1 MSSASPPHPEPGPA
15 KQRVFPLAPGR
26 RLLAAPENTS
36 VKRVFVA
43 ATRQND
49 GKTTTCLGLFG
60 ALRKHFQAV
69 GYIKPIGQR
78 FIEIEG
84 LMIDEDSFLFD
95 SVYDIDIPVEAMSPV
110 AIDATFTR
118 RYLTKPDDSLKL
130 IADKI
135 CRAFDRAAYQKVFCL
150 IEGSGHAGVGSV
162 FDMSNAHVARTL
174 GSKAIIVAEGGIG
187 KPVDE
192 VALNLAL
199 FEKHGVEVIGA
210 ILNKVVPDKMELVRE
225 YATIGLERLGV
236 PLLGVLPVQR
246 ELAWPNL
253 HQIVEEVNGRWLNGR
268 DRTSIARIQRV
279 MIGAMT
285 ARSII
290 DHLQPGVLV
299 IAPGDRE
306 DILLAAVATS
316 SLSGGSGVAG
326 IILTRNVLPHP
337 KLMEM
342 ISRTSIPVVICDD
355 ESYTVASRI
364 TSMTVKTQPGDTDK
378 IPLIQRL
385 VEDHLDLEKLLR
397 AV

>member
-1 MSSASPPHPEPGPA
+1 MSSLPPFPA
-15 KQRVFPLAPGR
+15 PKRHEKQRVFPLAPGR
-26 RLLAAPENTS
+26 LLLEHPENVTT
-36 VKRVFVA
+36 KRVFVA

-49 GKTTTCLGLFG
+49 GKTTTCLGLYG
-60 ALRKHFQAV
+60 VLRKHFRSV

-95 SVYDIDIPVEAMSPV
+95 SVYDVDIPVEAMSPV

-118 RYLTKPDDSLKL
+118 RYLTAPDDSLKL

-135 CRAFDRAAYQKVFCL
+135 CRAFDRAAYERQFCI

-174 GSKAIIVAEGGIG
+174 KAKAIIVAEGGIG

-199 FEKHGVEVIGA
+199 FEKHGVEVAGV
-210 ILNKVVPDKMELVRE
+210 ILNKVLPDKMDLIRE
-225 YATIGLERLGV
+225 YAALGLGRLGV
-236 PLLGVLPVQR
+236 PLLGVLPLQR

-253 HQIVEEVNGRWLNGR
+253 NQIVEEVRGRWLNGR
-268 DRTSIARIQRV
+268 EHGPSARVQRV

-290 DHLQPGVLV
+290 DHLQPGVLI

-306 DILLAAVATS
+306 DILLAAVAAA
-316 SLSGGSGVAG
+316 SLSGGAGLAG

-342 ISRTSIPVVICDD
+342 LARTAIPVVICDE

-364 TSMTVKTQPGDTDK
+364 TSMTVKTQPSDLDK
-378 IPLIQRL
+378 IPLIQKL
-385 VEDHLDLEKLLR
+385 VEQHLDMKKFL
-397 AV
+397 AAF